1 MVKHLTGEQVR
12 RLMVFLREDARRNG
26 SVWRVRRWMALEL
39 ALLTGLRVSEVAA
52 LHWDDIRLD
61 SDGGWVLVR
70 RGKGGRSRAV
80 RFGRRLAAAL
90 LRYRRITGD
99 GGYLFPG
106 RASGHIS
113 PRTLQLWLKGALAEA
128 GLPRDFT
135 FHSLRHTYATT
146 LYIRS
151 NHNLRLVQRQ
161 LGHADMRSTQLY
173 TAVDPTAY
181 DAVFDSLY

>member
-1 MVKHLTGEQVR
+1 MVKHLTEEQAR
-12 RLMVFLREDARRNG
+12 ELLVFLRKDARRSG
-26 SVWRVRRWMALEL
+26 SVWRVRRWLALEL

-52 LHWDDIRLD
+52 LRWSDVRLD
-61 SDGGWVLVR
+61 SGGGWVLVR

-80 RFGRRLAAAL
+80 RFGKRLVAAL
-90 LRYRRITGD
+90 LRYRRIIGD

-113 PRTLQLWLKGALAEA
+113 SRTLQLWLKDALAEA

-146 LYIRS
+146 LYMRS
-151 NHNLRLVQRQ
+151 NHNLRLVQQQ
-161 LGHADMRSTQLY
+161 LGHRDLRSTQVY

-181 DAVFDSLY
+181 DELYDQLY

>member
-1 MVKHLTGEQVR
+1 MVKHLTREQVR
-12 RLMVFLREDARRNG
+12 RLMVFLREDARRDG
-26 SVWRVRRWMALEL
+26 SAWRVRRWLALKL

-52 LHWDDIRLD
+52 LRWDDIRLD
-61 SDGGWVLVR
+61 SGGGWVLVR
-70 RGKGGRSRAV
+70 RGKGGRSRVV

-106 RASGHIS
+106 RAGGHIS
-113 PRTLQLWLKGALAEA
+113 PRTLQLWLKDALAEA
-128 GLPRDFT
+128 DLPGDFT

-146 LYIRS
+146 LYMRS
-151 NHNLRLVQRQ
+151 NHNLRLVQEQ
-161 LGHADMRSTQLY
+161 LGHRDLRSTQVY

-181 DAVFDSLY
+181 DAIFDSLY